1 MVRQS
6 VGSFVSS
13 GMTEDFYTWGIK
25 VTLSLSDESTS
36 TGGHAPTDRTVDAGP
51 TGRYPLPM
59 KRTTAKLQDAIL
71 DATETVV
78 ARQGIANL
86 TLDAVAAEARLSKG
100 GLLHY
105 FPSKDR
111 LVQALVIR
119 AAQGWR
125 SCYTEAYERTTEGPG
140 RMARALL
147 DHCLSDAKCWTEELR
162 RSSSAV
168 FAALAQNPAL
178 IEPMRA
184 VYADLHR
191 RIAEDGLPPG
201 VGESVAAAIDGLWL
215 DWVLGIVPLEQARVV
230 RVRRALEDMLVRA
243 VSGGRSPKGK
253 RSAGKRSGRRHV

>member
-1 MVRQS
+1 MNQ
-6 VGSFVSS
+6 
-13 GMTEDFYTWGIK
+13 
-25 VTLSLSDESTS
+25 
-36 TGGHAPTDRTVDAGP
+36 TDRTVDTRP
-51 TGRYPLPM
+51 TGRYSSLM
-59 KRTTAKLQDAIL
+59 KQTTSKLQDMLL

-86 TLDAVAAEARLSKG
+86 TLDAVAAEARMSKG

-111 LVQALVIR
+111 LVEALVIR
-119 AAQGWR
+119 TAEGWR
-125 SCYTEAYERTTEGPG
+125 SCYTEAYERTPEGPG

-178 IEPMRA
+178 IQPMRG

-191 RIAEDGLPPG
+191 RIAQDGLPPG
-201 VGESVAAAIDGLWL
+201 VPKQLPPRSMDSGSTGCWDSFHSSKSASFGYA
-215 DWVLGIVPLEQARVV
+215 V
-230 RVRRALEDMLVRA
+230 RLRTCLHTRHRIAVHPRPSVRRGSVQEGVAYE
-243 VSGGRSPKGK
+243 SS
-253 RSAGKRSGRRHV
+253 

>member
-1 MVRQS
+1 
-6 VGSFVSS
+6 
-13 GMTEDFYTWGIK
+13 
-25 VTLSLSDESTS
+25 
-36 TGGHAPTDRTVDAGP
+36 
-51 TGRYPLPM
+51 M
-59 KRTTAKLQDAIL
+59 KQTTPKLQDTLL
-71 DATETVV
+71 DATEAVV

-86 TLDAVAAEARLSKG
+86 TLDAVAAESRMSKG

-111 LVQALVIR
+111 LVEALVIR
-119 AAQGWR
+119 TAESWR
-125 SCYTEAYERTTEGPG
+125 SCYTAAYDRTPEGPG

-178 IEPMRA
+178 IQPMRA

-191 RIAEDGLPPG
+191 RIAQDELPPG
-201 VGESVAAAIDGLWL
+201 VGEAVAAAIDGLWL
-215 DWVLGIVPLEQARVV
+215 DWVLGIVPLEQVRVV

-243 VSGGRSPKGK
+243 VPASRSPKVK
-253 RSAGKRSGRRHV
+253 VSSGKRSGGRRG